1 MTTTLFSATTLLF
14 AHAKTEA
21 SDTSQAGQ
29 LVFSPSYGWIIA
41 IIAILVLLAAMFFE
55 IVPIRRKPES
65 SDETFCM
72 RLRRKT
78 TRKTL
83 LIQ

>member
-41 IIAILVLLAAMFFE
+41 IIAILVLLAAMFLKLCLYVGNLDQVMKLFA
-55 IVPIRRKPES
+55 
-65 SDETFCM
+65 
-72 RLRRKT
+72 
-78 TRKTL
+78 
-83 LIQ
+83 